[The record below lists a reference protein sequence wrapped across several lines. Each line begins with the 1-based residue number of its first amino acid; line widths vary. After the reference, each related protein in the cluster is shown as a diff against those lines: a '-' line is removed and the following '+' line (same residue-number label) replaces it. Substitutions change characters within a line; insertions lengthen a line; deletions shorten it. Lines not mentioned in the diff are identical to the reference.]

1 MNKITLPLLYFVTL
15 TDTELSKYYNL
26 IYFLFFYLISNL
38 LLKSLKRGDFF
49 FFFNYKY
56 KIIYVFY
63 YSTSY
68 YLVHV
73 PAYTVYNINY
83 YYLLMFYDRY
93 K

>member
-49 FFFNYKY
+49 F
-56 KIIYVFY
+56 
-63 YSTSY
+63 
-68 YLVHV
+68 L
-73 PAYTVYNINY
+73 
-83 YYLLMFYDRY
+83 
-93 K
+93 